1 MRNAQQSRSS
11 AVSVFIAEAN
21 SLNCQLVGSA
31 FRSRNNRVIVI
42 ASAVQADTALALLQQ
57 RNPDVAIVSAQL
69 QDGPLEGYRVLREL
83 RSSQSKTRAIMLL
96 DSRDREAVVAAF
108 RSGAR
113 GVFFRDEPLESLGKC
128 VHAVHQGQVRANSI
142 HLVYLLEALG
152 RATPMRLQDARG
164 FDLLSKR
171 QEDVVRLVSEGM
183 TNREISVQLGLSEH
197 TVRNYLFRVFDKL
210 GVSTRVELVL
220 YCLQRKTKDE
230 AASATLPLAQPP
242 PRLPLPPQAS
252 PPSPQR
258 TRVAVGGSKR

>member
-1 MRNAQQSRSS
+1 
-11 AVSVFIAEAN
+11 
-21 SLNCQLVGSA
+21 
-31 FRSRNNRVIVI
+31 
-42 ASAVQADTALALLQQ
+42 
-57 RNPDVAIVSAQL
+57 
-69 QDGPLEGYRVLREL
+69 
-83 RSSQSKTRAIMLL
+83 MLL

-128 VHAVHQGQVRANSI
+128 VHAVHLGQVWANSL

-152 RATPMRLQDARG
+152 KAAPMRLQDARG

-183 TNREISVQLGLSEH
+183 TNREISLQLGLSEH

-220 YCLQRKTKDE
+220 YCLQRRTKDE
-230 AASATLPLAQPP
+230 ASSTNAPSPQPP
-242 PRLPLPPQAS
+242 PSPRLSPPPQS
-252 PPSPQR
+252 NPPSPQR
-258 TRVAVGGSKR
+258 SRVAVGGSKR